1 MLVNNIDVA
10 TFGVLS
16 VDRDIQLSEVTTYE
30 DWLRKGLSP
39 VINYQKEYFKKIKC
53 KFFLRGKSHEDVL
66 SNISNFTSELKRCT
80 LKFDDLDFYYDCTL
94 ETSNIVHHN
103 ILEKTLEIEFKCA
116 YTYKTAITENMDK
129 QNTKVINS
137 PGNLPSAAIVSIV
150 VPIDTISY
158 TINGFEDIIVVNNLH
173 ANMPVLIDGEKCMVI
188 ENGQNKFADVDMWS
202 FPVVKPGENNI
213 STDNSNS
220 IVTIQYKPK
229 WL

>member
-66 SNISNFTSELKRCT
+66 SNISNFSSELKRCT

-116 YTYKTAITENMDK
+116 YTYKTVITENMDK

-173 ANMPVLIDGEKCMVI
+173 ANIPVLIDGEKCMVI